1 VVCNNLDIKMFFKS
15 LIVVAL
21 LALSVKG
28 KPYGDDNNDLYS
40 NDDYEDLDGGD
51 GYGEEEKVIVVLP
64 KFKTKPQNMMVNEG
78 GTIRLPCLVDNIK
91 GFVIMWKKGED
102 IITVNKQVVVPS
114 FKKRFS
120 LNEVENGNELVI
132 SLAEEQDAA
141 DWTCQVSSFKTLE
154 LKHNVQIRGKNFQK

>member
-1 VVCNNLDIKMFFKS
+1 
-15 LIVVAL
+15 
-21 LALSVKG
+21 
-28 KPYGDDNNDLYS
+28 
-40 NDDYEDLDGGD
+40 
-51 GYGEEEKVIVVLP
+51 
-64 KFKTKPQNMMVNEG
+64 
-78 GTIRLPCLVDNIK
+78 
-91 GFVIMWKKGED
+91 MWKKGED

-154 LKHNVQIRGKNFQK
+154 LKHNVQIRGKTMFPFVFWSLTQFYSVDFSQSRIGVIKCVFNKHTIKVCASCC

>member
-1 VVCNNLDIKMFFKS
+1 MFDF
-15 LIVVAL
+15 A
-21 LALSVKG
+21 
-28 KPYGDDNNDLYS
+28 
-40 NDDYEDLDGGD
+40 E
-51 GYGEEEKVIVVLP
+51 
-64 KFKTKPQNMMVNEG
+64 
-78 GTIRLPCLVDNIK
+78 

-154 LKHNVQIRGKNFQK
+154 LKHNVQIRGKTMLPFAVLVTNSILFC